1 MECYTTIGID
11 VSDRTS
17 KICLMAKS
25 GAKHHIL
32 EEATVPTTRAGFTE
46 YLKDKEPGCAC
57 S

>member
-1 MECYTTIGID
+1 MGCYTTIGID

-25 GAKHHIL
+25 GAKRHIL
-32 EEATVPTTRAGFTE
+32 EETTVPTTRVGFTE
-46 YLKDKEPGCAC
+46 YSRTRIPAPC